1 MAAETPQRRHRYRE
15 RQRSME
21 SLRPGV
27 QTAPAAAENVNTNST
42 ERLSPSEVESL
53 RSEMQ
58 RSSEWMRRELQK
70 G

>member
-1 MAAETPQRRHRYRE
+1 
-15 RQRSME
+15 ME